1 MGVNN
6 AGSTTRPTEEDQLA
20 AYIPPDA
27 PPWYKQGHLLH
38 LNFIIVSLV
47 MYSSANGFDGSL
59 MNGLEALDQWKD
71 FMNHPAGSWLGW
83 INAIYWLGCGVGYPT
98 ASWIANRWG
107 RKPGVYV
114 GYCFLA
120 LGCAL
125 QTAAPNDK
133 AFLLARLFLGA
144 ASALFGNAVP
154 LLINE
159 IAYPSHRGILNS
171 LFMSGW
177 YVGGTVAAWVV
188 FASRDYSSSWAW
200 RLPSLLQLLVPLVGF
215 PGFFLAPESPRWL
228 VSVGRDDEA
237 RAILTRYHAAGDENS
252 PLVNYEFQEIIATI
266 RAEQQAASDGSYLE
280 MIKTAGNRRRLMIS
294 ITLGMFA
301 QWVGN
306 GVISYYLSLILTSVG
321 VTNVRDQ
328 TLISA
333 CLQMWDLAFA
343 ALGAYLSDRLG
354 RRPLFLASAVIMFVS
369 YVLVTALSGVFRG
382 HTKYRDWRCRHS
394 VPVYLLR
401 RLLHCAV
408 SFFSFVTLSYQPI
421 TDSIPITLRTPF
433 LTGYPCEIWP
443 YRLRSRGLTVTWVA
457 TIVGMFFNTFVNPIA
472 LAAIAWR
479 YYIVFIAVL
488 LVFGVT
494 AFFFYPETKG
504 YSLEQIA
511 VIFDGPEALVGNAT
525 DIANATEDLKES
537 GSFTAHE
544 ESV

>member
-369 YVLVTALSGVFRG
+369 YVLVTALSGSF
-382 HTKYRDWRCRHS
+382 
-394 VPVYLLR
+394 
-401 RLLHCAV
+401 AV
-408 SFFSFVTLSYQPI
+408 TQNTATGGAVIPFLFIFFAGYCIAL
-421 TDSIPITLRTPF
+421 TPF